1 METFKHL
8 VKIFLEIIDKAGP
21 TAATIIA
28 VFLAYKYA
36 KKQKWFED
44 KTEEHKKVRKAISN
58 LIQIWRELSYIEF
71 YSSSDDFLAEL
82 VFKDPKLA
90 SNYFGFDVR
99 RIKKFRTLFNESKEE
114 LKSINVS
121 LFYDLEHSFMEFN
134 KMFNNFTNSS
144 KFKKNDKEDLK
155 ELINP
160 MLQEL
165 TRDIEKIISDTASYL
180 PVKEKEE
187 IEDIF
192 VKHQHSLT
200 KTEFE
205 NEVPKFLINWINTL
219 VPFKEPITDDDMRI
233 FVSDHTVRMIINKA
247 FPMFIGLILRE
258 NPIDTLQSAKSM
270 ITNPNQ
276 FESLFSKVD
285 WGEVVLKIEISDAE
299 NDLFKNNRIFYEL
312 LCACYKKFDN
322 QIPFSLRKTM
332 MQLNN
337 GTLDVKKELDV
348 QKAQI
353 ILNKH
358 QENQENI

>member
-1 METFKHL
+1 MDLLKHI
-8 VKIFLEIIDKAGP
+8 VKILLEIIDKAGP
-21 TAATIIA
+21 TCATIIA
-28 VFLAYKYA
+28 VFLAYRYA

-44 KTEEHKKVRKAISN
+44 KTEEYKKVRKAISN

-144 KFKKNDKEDLK
+144 KFKKNEKEDLK

-160 MLQEL
+160 LLKEL

-180 PVKEKEE
+180 PIKEKKEIEE
-187 IEDIF
+187 IFI
-192 VKHQHSLT
+192 KHQDSLN

-205 NEVPKFLINWINTL
+205 HEVPKFLINWINTL
-219 VPFKEPITDDDMRI
+219 VPFKEQISDDEMKI
-233 FVSDHTVRMIINKA
+233 FVSDHTIRMIINKVI
-247 FPMFIGLILRE
+247 PMFLGFVLRE

-276 FESLFSKVD
+276 FEGLLSEEDMEDL
-285 WGEVVLKIEISDAE
+285 VLKIEISDVE
-299 NDLFKNNRIFYEL
+299 NDLFKNNRVFYEL
-312 LCACYKKFDN
+312 LCACYKKIDN
-322 QIPFSLRKTM
+322 QVPFSIRKIM

-337 GTLDVKKELDV
+337 GTIDVKKELDV
-348 QKAQI
+348 QKAQL
-353 ILNKH
+353 ILKRHNG
-358 QENQENI
+358 N